1 MRMRSLAG
9 FALFFA
15 FVTASAGLA
24 GAAERLKLATTT
36 STSNSGLLKYLHPVF
51 EEKHGVKVDVIAVGT
66 GQALRLGRNRDVDV
80 VLVHAR
86 AAEDKFVAE
95 GHGVN
100 RRDVMYNDFIVAG
113 PKKDPAGVR
122 GMKDAVAAFKKVA
135 GKKALWFSRGDD
147 SGTHKMELRL
157 WKAAGLGKPSGGWYR
172 SLGQGMGNTLIAA
185 DEKGAYTLADRGTYI
200 ALTAKK
206 KIGLEI
212 AIEGDKKLFNPYGVI
227 AVNPK
232 KHPHVKYD
240 LAMKYVNF
248 LVSPEGQK
256 LIGGF
261 AMEGKVL
268 FFPSAGGAGGN

>member
-1 MRMRSLAG
+1 MRMRRLAG
-9 FALFFA
+9 FAFFLA
-15 FVTASAGLA
+15 LVLACAGLA
-24 GAAERLKLATTT
+24 SAAERLKLATTT
-36 STSNSGLLKYLHPVF
+36 STANSGLLKYLHPVF
-51 EEKHGVKVDVIAVGT
+51 EKKYGVVIDTIAVGT
-66 GQALRLGRNRDVDV
+66 GQALRLGQNGDVDV

-86 AAEDKFVAE
+86 AAEDKFVAD

-100 RRDVMYNDFIVAG
+100 RRDVMYNDYIVAG

-122 GMKDAVAAFKKVA
+122 GMKDTVAAFKKVA
-135 GKKALWFSRGDD
+135 EKKALWFSRGDD
-147 SGTHKMELRL
+147 SGTHKMELQL
-157 WKAAGLGKPSGGWYR
+157 WKAAGLGKPSGEWYR
-172 SLGQGMGNTLIAA
+172 ALGQGMGNTLIAA

-206 KIGLEI
+206 KVALEI
-212 AIEGDKKLFNPYGVI
+212 TIEGDKKLFNPYGVI

-232 KHPHVKYD
+232 KHPHVKHD

-268 FFPSAGGAGGN
+268 FFPSAGGAAGN

>member
-1 MRMRSLAG
+1 MRMRRLAG
-9 FALFFA
+9 FAFFLA
-15 FVTASAGLA
+15 LVLACAGLA
-24 GAAERLKLATTT
+24 SAAERLKLATTT
-36 STSNSGLLKYLHPVF
+36 STANSGLLKYLHPVF
-51 EEKHGVKVDVIAVGT
+51 EKKYGVVIDTIAVGT
-66 GQALRLGRNRDVDV
+66 GQALRLGQNGDVDV

-86 AAEDKFVAE
+86 AAEDKFVAD

-100 RRDVMYNDFIVAG
+100 RRDVMYNDYIVAG

-122 GMKDAVAAFKKVA
+122 GMKDTVAAFKKVA
-135 GKKALWFSRGDD
+135 EKKALWFSRGDD
-147 SGTHKMELRL
+147 SGTHKMELQL
-157 WKAAGLGKPSGGWYR
+157 WKAAGLGKPSGEWYR
-172 SLGQGMGNTLIAA
+172 ALGQGMGNTLIAA

-206 KIGLEI
+206 KVALEI
-212 AIEGDKKLFNPYGVI
+212 TIEGDKKLFNPYGVI

-232 KHPHVKYD
+232 RHPHVKHG

-268 FFPSAGGAGGN
+268 FFPSAGGAAGN